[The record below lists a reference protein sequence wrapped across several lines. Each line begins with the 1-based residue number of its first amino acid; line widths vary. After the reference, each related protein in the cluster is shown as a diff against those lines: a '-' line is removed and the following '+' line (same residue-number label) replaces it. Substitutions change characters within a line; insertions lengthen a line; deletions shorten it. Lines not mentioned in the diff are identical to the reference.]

1 MLCKYKYIFGKPNEG
16 VHSIR
21 FMNLAI
27 VDIISTV
34 IGGILI
40 GKYFN
45 LNIYLTI
52 FTLFLLGIIAHRLFC
67 VRTQLDKILFSDKI

>member
-1 MLCKYKYIFGKPNEG
+1 MLCKYKNIFGKPNEG

-21 FMNLAI
+21 FMNLAV
-27 VDIISTV
+27 VDIISTI
-34 IGGILI
+34 IGGFLI

-67 VRTQLDKILFSDKI
+67 VKTQVDKILFSDKN

>member
-1 MLCKYKYIFGKPNEG
+1 MLCKYKNIFGKPNEG

-21 FMNLAI
+21 FMNLA
-27 VDIISTV
+27 V
-34 IGGILI
+34 IDVILTIMGGFFIARYY
-40 GKYFN
+40 K

-67 VRTQLDKILFSDKI
+67 VKTQVDKILFSDKN

>member
-1 MLCKYKYIFGKPNEG
+1 MLCKYKNIFGKPNEG

-21 FMNLAI
+21 FMNLAV
-27 VDIISTV
+27 VDIISTI
-34 IGGILI
+34 IGGFLI
-40 GKYFN
+40 AKYFN

-67 VRTQLDKILFSDKI
+67 VKTQVDKILFSDKN